1 MLIPFTQA
9 AQTLAELHEIFVWRC
24 HAEWSLKGSHRRF
37 TTIKSN
43 NLYQGDKHFHLFN
56 CIMTFSALFA
66 VSAVNCYRSMS
77 VTGRSWFVV
86 EKKSL
91 NPDKPEITN
100 YKHQI
105 TNKSQIPIPNDRNI
119 GLKF

>member
-1 MLIPFTQA
+1 LLWKKNIGGGCNGFIDFS
-9 AQTLAELHEIFVWRC
+9 ELN
-24 HAEWSLKGSHRRF
+24 LKRSISVAGSP
-37 TTIKSN
+37 
-43 NLYQGDKHFHLFN
+43 
-56 CIMTFSALFA
+56 
-66 VSAVNCYRSMS
+66 
-77 VTGRSWFVV
+77 WFVV